1 MKILNLHFKYT
12 TYFIL
17 FFFSLNS
24 QSQNTTKIDNY
35 KIDTK
40 NTILEKQNETVV
52 IRRSLYIY
60 DLIDLPESELER
72 GPYKFN
78 YKVDENGKITFIK
91 GHLGFAKTEIP
102 YELIGIRFPYY
113 DDDKF
118 INKLN
123 TLITNTKIVHYIFSE
138 KQPDCKKLKNV
149 IFYGDFK
156 IARALKKS

>member
-1 MKILNLHFKYT
+1 MKKIIFL
-12 TYFIL
+12 IVL
-17 FFFSLNS
+17 FFNSLCS

-35 KIDTK
+35 RIDTRDA
-40 NTILEKQNETVV
+40 ILEKENEPVV
-52 IRRSLYIY
+52 IRRSLFITNF
-60 DLIDLPESELER
+60 IEFPENEIER

-102 YELIGIRFPYY
+102 YELIGTLFPYY
-113 DDDKF
+113 EDDKF
-118 INKLN
+118 IDKLN
-123 TLITNTKIVHYIFSE
+123 TLITNIKIIHYICSE

-156 IARALKKS
+156 IAKGLKKS